1 MNAAITLK
9 ELKEKLDRKELTSQ
23 DVARFY
29 ADRIKKHNPQL
40 NAVLETFDDV
50 VTDTKYVHTSAN
62 PLGSIPCILKDNIC
76 QKNRLTTAGSKI
88 LSNYRAAYDATV
100 TTRITAAGAR
110 PLGRGNCDE
119 FAMGSSGEYSAYG
132 PTKNPW
138 DLTCVP
144 GGSSSG
150 PAAAVAAGMVPC
162 ALGTETG
169 GSVRTPASFCNL
181 VGLYPTYGLVPRY
194 GVIALA
200 SSTDQVGPLTRTV
213 YDNALVLSALAGADT
228 HDTTSLQQSP
238 QDYTRSLDGKLP
250 ANLTLGVIKDALDA
264 DGIDEEVRASFI
276 NSVEQLKKLG
286 AHVVTIDLPNLKYAI
301 ALYFIICRAEAA
313 SNLYRYDGSLYGM
326 RNTEAD
332 NLFDMYVRTRHD
344 GFGIE
349 VKRRILVG
357 NYVLSAGH
365 HDAYYT
371 KANLMRN
378 VLRTEFEQAFKNVD
392 LLISPTT
399 SMLPF
404 KLGSLVDDPVAMYMA
419 DYFTVPNCIIGTP
432 ALSVPCGFSKNNLP
446 IGMQFLGPRMSE
458 HTLYKVAHAFQ
469 ISTDYHLKTPAGYEY

>member
-1 MNAAITLK
+1 MKPSITLK
-9 ELKEKLDRKELTSQ
+9 ELKETLDRKELAPH
-23 DVARFY
+23 DVTRFY
-29 ADRIKKHNPQL
+29 ADRIKKHNPKL
-40 NAVLETFDDV
+40 NAVLEVFDDAIN
-50 VTDTKYVHTSAN
+50 DTQKTHDASK
-62 PLGSIPCILKDNIC
+62 PLSSIPCILKDIIC
-76 QKNRLTTAGSKI
+76 QKGRLTTAGSKI
-88 LSNYRAAYDATV
+88 LANYHAAYDATV
-100 TTRITAAGAR
+100 TTRLTAAGAR
-110 PLGRGNCDE
+110 SIGRGNCDE

-138 DLTCVP
+138 DAERVS

-150 PAAAVAAGMVPC
+150 PAAAVAAGLVPF

-169 GSVRTPASFCNL
+169 GSVRTPASFCSL

-200 SSTDQVGPLTRTV
+200 SSMDQVGPLTRTV
-213 YDNALVLSALAGADT
+213 YDNALVLSTLAGTDP
-228 HDTTSLQQSP
+228 HDMTSLQIP
-238 QDYTRSLDGKLP
+238 AQDYTRTLDGKMP
-250 ANLTLGVIKDALDA
+250 ANLTLGVIRDALEA
-264 DGIDEEVRASFI
+264 DGIDEEVRTAFAASI
-276 NSVEQLKKLG
+276 EHLKKLG
-286 AHVVTIDLPNLKYAI
+286 ARIVTVDLPNLKYGI
-301 ALYFIICRAEAA
+301 ALYFIINRAEAA

-326 RNTEAD
+326 RNTQAD
-332 NLFDMYVRTRHD
+332 DLFDMYVRTRHD
-344 GFGIE
+344 GFGVE

-365 HDAYYT
+365 HDAYYN
-371 KANLMRN
+371 KANLIRN
-378 VLRTEFEQAFKNVD
+378 MLRTEFEQAFKNVD

-404 KLGSLVDDPVAMYMA
+404 KIGALVDDPIAMYMA
-419 DYFTVPNCIIGTP
+419 DYFTIPNCIIGTP

-469 ISTDYHLKTPAGYEY
+469 VSTDYHLKNPVGYEQ